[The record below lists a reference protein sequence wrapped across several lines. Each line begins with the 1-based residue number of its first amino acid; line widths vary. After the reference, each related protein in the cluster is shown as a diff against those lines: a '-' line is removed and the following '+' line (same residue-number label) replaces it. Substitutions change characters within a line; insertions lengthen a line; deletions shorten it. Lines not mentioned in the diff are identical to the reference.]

1 MGHQPIEEAYR
12 EKMNNLAALL
22 DGAFNGQ
29 YGRADRKVGFVLLCF
44 EFGKEGRCNYISNA
58 DRKQMITAL
67 KEVVA
72 RFEGQAEV
80 SGRA

>member
-22 DGAFNGQ
+22 DGAFNGESVE
-29 YGRADRKVGFVLLCF
+29 RKVGFVLLCF

-58 DRKQMITAL
+58 ERKDMVTAL

-72 RFEGQAEV
+72 RFEGQAEI